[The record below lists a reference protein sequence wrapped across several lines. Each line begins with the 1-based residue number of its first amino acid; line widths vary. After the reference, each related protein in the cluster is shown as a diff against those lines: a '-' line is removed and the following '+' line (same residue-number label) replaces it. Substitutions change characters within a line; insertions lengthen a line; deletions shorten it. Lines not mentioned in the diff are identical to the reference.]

1 MPQGSVGH
9 RRGVSTHRGTGIR
22 DPQGGLP
29 SSPAALRKASD
40 AAGIA
45 TLRAPNRWARQ
56 AVVWVSYVG
65 FHPLGRN
72 LYYDFMSCYRFSI
85 RLDEILDS
93 RMAAV
98 SITPEQCRMARAGLG
113 WSQAQLARRSCVA
126 AATIASFEKGSR
138 SPYPRTLR
146 DLQATLEA
154 AGAGFSNG
162 GVSIKKDDGHG

>member
-1 MPQGSVGH
+1 MISCRV
-9 RRGVSTHRGTGIR
+9 
-22 DPQGGLP
+22 
-29 SSPAALRKASD
+29 
-40 AAGIA
+40 IA
-45 TLRAPNRWARQ
+45 FQ
-56 AVVWVSYVG
+56 
-65 FHPLGRN
+65 
-72 LYYDFMSCYRFSI
+72 I

-113 WSQAQLARRSCVA
+113 WSQAQLARRAGVA
-126 AATIASFEKGSR
+126 TATIASFEKGSR

-162 GVSIKKDDGHG
+162 GVSIKKDEGHG